1 MGEVEA
7 TALPEGRKL
16 HTRRHG
22 DARGA
27 FEEVWRDEWAEAL
40 GVQGRFVQHNRS
52 LSADLHTLRGLHYQL
67 PPKAQGKLVRVVR
80 GAVQDVAVDVRRGSS
95 TYGEHVLVR
104 LDAAHPTQLW
114 VPPGFA
120 HGFLTLEPDTEVHY
134 LVTATYGRELE
145 RALRHDDPA
154 LGIPWAAAAAVINA
168 RDASAPLLAE
178 LPDPVPANGSL

>member
-7 TALPEGRKL
+7 TALPEVRKL

-40 GVQGRFVQHNRS
+40 GLGGRFVQHNRS
-52 LSADLHTLRGLHYQL
+52 LSAECHTLRGLHYQL

-80 GAVQDVAVDVRRGSS
+80 GAVQDVAVDVREGSR
-95 TYGEHVLVR
+95 TFGQHVLVR
-104 LDAAHPTQLW
+104 LDAATPMQLW

-120 HGFLTLEPDTEVHY
+120 HGFLTLEPDTEIHY

-145 RALRHDDPA
+145 RGLRYDDPA
-154 LGIPWAAAAAVINA
+154 LGIDWAAEATVINA
-168 RDASAPLLAE
+168 RDASAPLLSE
-178 LPDPVPANGSL
+178 LPDPMPPA